1 MNSQTPSASRSL
13 PRAAAV
19 TLTEEAHRRLEEMIV
34 TLELAPG
41 EIVSEASLSKRLG
54 IGMTP
59 VREALQ
65 RLAREY
71 LVQVL
76 PRRGVV
82 VTSIDVRQQLQVL
95 ETRRELDRM
104 LARAAAK
111 RADAAERRAFADLA
125 DSMERAAAA
134 GDARAFL
141 RGDNDLNLWTA
152 KAARNDIAAR
162 TVATLHSVS
171 RRFWFFHQRDFS
183 EGFGAFDETARLHVA
198 VARAIASGDEAR
210 AAAASDHLTDHLIE
224 FARKTLPDS

>member
-1 MNSQTPSASRSL
+1 MNSQTPGAADGL
-13 PRAAAV
+13 PRAITG

-82 VTSIDVRQQLQVL
+82 VTMVDVRQQLQVL

-104 LARAAAK
+104 LARAAAR
-111 RADAAERRAFADLA
+111 RADAAERAAFAALA
-125 DSMERAAAA
+125 SQMEQAAAA
-134 GDARAFL
+134 GDAKAFL

-152 KAARNDIAAR
+152 RAARNEIAAR

-171 RRFWFFHQRDFS
+171 RRFWFFHQQHFGLRFS
-183 EGFGAFDETARLHVA
+183 AFDETARLHVA
-198 VARAIASGDEAR
+198 LARAIATGDETAG
-210 AAAASDHLTDHLIE
+210 AAASDRLTDHLVD
-224 FARKTLPDS
+224 FARETLPSG